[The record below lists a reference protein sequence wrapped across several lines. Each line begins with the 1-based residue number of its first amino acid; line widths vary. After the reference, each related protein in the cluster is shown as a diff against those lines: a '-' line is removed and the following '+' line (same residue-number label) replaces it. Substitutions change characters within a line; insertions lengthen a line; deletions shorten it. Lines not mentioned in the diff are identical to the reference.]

1 MNRLKKTGARLV
13 VIFDG
18 HCGLCYGAVR
28 WVLRHDR
35 LDRLRFAASESRSVA
50 EVLTRHGRGV
60 SEFEGGLNTILVV
73 RDFGGAGEVILVRSD
88 ALMAMLRELPR
99 PWPLVAAMLRWIPRS
114 VRDLG
119 YKLIARWR
127 YRLWGRL
134 ESCPLPTAKERA
146 RFL

>member
-1 MNRLKKTGARLV
+1 MRAEGERFNSARNGTGV
-13 VIFDG
+13 
-18 HCGLCYGAVR
+18 
-28 WVLRHDR
+28 
-35 LDRLRFAASESRSVA
+35 
-50 EVLTRHGRGV
+50 GV

-134 ESCPLPTAKERA
+134 ESCPLPTAEERA